1 MWTVIKF
8 EKKALNLL
16 IKDLKAKVGEDII
29 TYSPIL
35 EVQYYK
41 KNKLSKKQINLM
53 DNYFFCYHKKF
64 EKKSF
69 INAIKFA
76 KGLKYF
82 LDGYFFSQKEIKLFI
97 DKCKESENEKGF
109 LNQNFLELYKNFKY
123 KFQSGPFVEQIFK
136 ILSFNKNRINI
147 LLGGVE
153 TSIKKDKFLISPV

>member
-1 MWTVIKF
+1 M
-8 EKKALNLL
+8 KKKELNLL

-53 DNYFFCYHKKF
+53 DNYFFVIIKKF

-82 LDGYFFSQKEIKLFI
+82 LDGYFFSQKEIKI
-97 DKCKESENEKGF
+97 I
-109 LNQNFLELYKNFKY
+109 Y
-123 KFQSGPFVEQIFK
+123 
-136 ILSFNKNRINI
+136 
-147 LLGGVE
+147 
-153 TSIKKDKFLISPV
+153 